1 MEEEIDIPIE
11 EWCNNN
17 LSYKQH
23 KTDGDLH
30 GKKNKHH
37 NY

>member
-17 LSYKQH
+17 FVFFKNEESYQKE
-23 KTDGDLH
+23 
-30 GKKNKHH
+30 
-37 NY
+37 